1 MYILFSPK
9 YQQAIEQLQSESKRQ
24 KSQNKD
30 AIFPSRTASRIIR
43 IDDVKEEK
51 ITLNDV
57 NNFNSISSQIKGGED
72 NEDDVIS
79 PSAILI
85 LNVTFFLSYFF
96 FNRKG
101 MVLVL

>member
-1 MYILFSPK
+1 MYILLAQNQP
-9 YQQAIEQLQSESKRQ
+9 AIEQLQSESKRQ

-30 AIFPSRTASRIIR
+30 AAIFPSRTASRIIR

-51 ITLNDV
+51 ITLNDI
-57 NNFNSISSQIKGGED
+57 NFNSISSQIKGGED

-85 LNVTFFLSYFF
+85 LNVTFFLRYFF

>member
-51 ITLNDV
+51 ITLNDI
-57 NNFNSISSQIKGGED
+57 NFNSISSQIKGGKD